1 MPPPWRNQR
10 PATGVD
16 TPISSAASSVRLP
29 CAISRQKARSTCRA
43 GIGRPGERIAGRR
56 AIRLLLTP
64 CHRTPPRSGEVL
76 RRPVESALA
85 AAVAVEDHTLGGPAG
100 DQGGREGLDD

>member
-1 MPPPWRNQR
+1 MPPAWRNQR
-10 PATGVD
+10 TATGVD

-29 CAISRQKARSTCRA
+29 CAISRQKARSTCHA

-56 AIRLLLTP
+56 ARSAPVDPDPPGVGLDELELCGGAAGELEVADGVLLTP

-76 RRPVESALA
+76 
-85 AAVAVEDHTLGGPAG
+85 
-100 DQGGREGLDD
+100 